1 MIALV
6 SGFIVAMLALRTG
19 DDLDLP
25 FKDIPVNTAIL
36 FFLLIYLFKK
46 TTAVAL
52 SATFTT
58 FGIIYQ
64 LTMPR
69 HTILHCCC

>member
-25 FKDIPVNTAIL
+25 FKDIPVNKQPS
-36 FFLLIYLFKK
+36 FFFADFFFYLKK
-46 TTAVAL
+46 L
-52 SATFTT
+52 
-58 FGIIYQ
+58 Q
-64 LTMPR
+64 QW
-69 HTILHCCC
+69 H

>member
-25 FKDIPVNTAIL
+25 FKDIPVNKHIHPFFFADL
-36 FFLLIYLFKK
+36 FI
-46 TTAVAL
+46 
-52 SATFTT
+52 
-58 FGIIYQ
+58 
-64 LTMPR
+64 
-69 HTILHCCC
+69 